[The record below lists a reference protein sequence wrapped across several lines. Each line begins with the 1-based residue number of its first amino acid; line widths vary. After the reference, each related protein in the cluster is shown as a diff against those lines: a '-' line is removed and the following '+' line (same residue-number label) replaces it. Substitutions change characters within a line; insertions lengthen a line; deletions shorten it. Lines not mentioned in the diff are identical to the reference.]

1 MEAVKLRSHQM
12 NHMKLERRTIINGDL
27 KIETQLRIGSE
38 VGGEEPALLRI
49 ETPHLGSVPIIP
61 SSTIRGFLRAEYQR
75 MVKIINPSDSKHFVE
90 MVFGSAETKNFRGF
104 LKVSDLYAKNKLE
117 MKTKPQVRINNKK
130 RTAEKGGL
138 FFVETIQPG
147 SKFTFKL
154 QIDNLDPQSDEL
166 RPFWYVLSEFA
177 RGNLPIG
184 AMKSAGLG
192 RVSLENLRIEL
203 YETPKQLLG
212 LEPPILQDLSQLLGN
227 SKKSSSLP

>member
-1 MEAVKLRSHQM
+1 MEAVELHSQPM
-12 NHMKLERRTIINGDL
+12 NHTTLERRIIIHGDL

-38 VGGEEPALLRI
+38 AGGEEPTLLKI

-61 SSTIRGFLRAEYQR
+61 SSTIRGVLRAEYQR
-75 MVKIINPSDSKHFVE
+75 ITKTINESRSDSLVE
-90 MVFGSAETKNFRGF
+90 KVFGSTGPENFRGF
-104 LKVSDLYAKNKLE
+104 LKVSDLYAKDQLE

-154 QIDNLDPQSDEL
+154 QIDNLDTQSDEI
-166 RPFWYVLSEFA
+166 RPFWYVLTEFA

-192 RVSLENLRIEL
+192 QVSLENLCIEQ
-203 YETPKQLLG
+203 YETPEQLLG
-212 LEPPILQDLSQLLGN
+212 LQPPTLHDLSQLLGN
-227 SKKSSSLP
+227 IINKST